1 MTISGN
7 AAQTDPATAMEKSI
21 PALEPGR
28 IIAIGGAKGGVGK
41 SIFAANLG
49 TFLARQGKKVVL
61 IDLDLGG
68 ANLHLYMGVW
78 ALKHRIN
85 DFLDKKVAGLEEIAV
100 RTPHGPLLIGGGSSR
115 LGAPNLPFVRKL
127 KLIRAVKK
135 LSADH
140 VIIDLGG
147 DTSFNILDF
156 YLAADTGLVMT
167 TCDPA
172 SYMDAYIFIKM
183 GLYRRLARLFGPESG
198 WHKLKDDTVKRI
210 IADFLD
216 QPGNT
221 NGHGIGHLLERIGS
235 EAPSKAYLVKNAIE
249 SFRPRLLVNM
259 AKSPSETRDLV
270 TRLRKVA
277 LRMLAVEVEFAGA
290 LPPDPKVAQSAHDL
304 VPDVAGNPDGVLA
317 GFLGGMCRKL
327 I

>member
-1 MTISGN
+1 
-7 AAQTDPATAMEKSI
+7 MEKMI
-21 PALEPGR
+21 PALDPGK

-41 SIFAANLG
+41 SILAANLG
-49 TFLARQGKKVVL
+49 TFLARQGKKTVL
-61 IDLDLGG
+61 LDLDLGG

-85 DFLDKKVAGLEEIAV
+85 DFLDKKVSSLEEIAV
-100 RTPHGPLLIGGGSSR
+100 QTPHGPLLIGGGSSQ

-140 VIIDLGG
+140 IIIDLGG

-156 YLAADTGLVMT
+156 YLVADTGLVMT

-172 SYMDAYIFIKM
+172 SYLDAYLFIKM

-198 WHKLKDDTVKRI
+198 WHKLRDETVKRVI
-210 IADFLD
+210 DDFLS
-216 QPGNT
+216 QPGGA
-221 NGHGIGHLLERIGS
+221 NGHGIGHLLERIDA
-235 EAPSKAYLVKNAIE
+235 EAPAKSYLVKNAVE

-259 AKSPSETRDLV
+259 AKNPSETRDLV
-270 TRLRKVA
+270 ARLQKVA
-277 LRMLAVEVEFAGA
+277 RRMLTVEVDFAGA
-290 LPPDPKVAQSAHDL
+290 LPLDSKVAQSAHEL
-304 VPDVAGNPDGVLA
+304 VPDVVSNPGGVLA
-317 GFLGGMCRKL
+317 GFLKNFCRKL
-327 I
+327 V

>member
-1 MTISGN
+1 MKMRIL
-7 AAQTDPATAMEKSI
+7 P
-21 PALEPGR
+21 LEPGK

-49 TFLARQGKKVVL
+49 TFLARKGKKVIL
-61 IDLDLGG
+61 LDLDLGG

-100 RTPHGPLLIGGGSSR
+100 QTPHGPLLIGGGSSR

-135 LSADH
+135 LAADH

-172 SYMDAYIFIKM
+172 SYLDAYTFIKM

-198 WHKLKDDTVKRI
+198 WHKLKDDTVKGI
-210 IADFLD
+210 IEDFLN
-216 QPGNT
+216 QPGGT
-221 NGHGIGHLLERIGS
+221 NGHGIGKLLKQVDLET
-235 EAPSKAYLVKNAIE
+235 PSKAYLVKNAVE
-249 SFRPRLLVNM
+249 SYRPLLLVNM
-259 AKSPSETRDLV
+259 AQDSSETKNLII
-270 TRLRKVA
+270 RLQKVA
-277 LRMLAVEVEFAGA
+277 NKMLAVDVDFAGA
-290 LPPDPKVAQSAHDL
+290 LPPDSKVAQSAHDL
-304 VPDVAGNPDGVLA
+304 VPDVVGNPNGVLA
-317 GFLGGMCRKL
+317 GFLNRMCRKL
-327 I
+327 L